1 MLSQHRRTAIHSHG
15 ILKIA
20 GRDSRLISTFFVR
33 CVVLDIYTRPPLD
46 LSNRKH
52 SYLHTMEEDR
62 AIADLG
68 PEIPVD
74 LDGEDETAKKTPKRR
89 FIGRRAADAKAA
101 AKGETQNNEGGTIE
115 DSGAVQGANYSYTA
129 RQYNEHLA
137 HALRSRSPPPRSPC
151 LEQCSR

>member
-1 MLSQHRRTAIHSHG
+1 MSQQERTAIRVHSHG
-15 ILKIA
+15 ILKMA
-20 GRDSRLISTFFVR
+20 GHFFVR
-33 CVVLDIYTRPPLD
+33 DTIFDIYTRQPLD
-46 LSNRKH
+46 PPKRKR
-52 SYLHTMEEDR
+52 SYSRNMEEDR

-68 PEIPVD
+68 PELPVD

-129 RQYNEHLA
+129 RQYNEQLSSCLA
-137 HALRSRSPPPRSPC
+137 QLLPAAALPVP
-151 LEQCSR
+151 